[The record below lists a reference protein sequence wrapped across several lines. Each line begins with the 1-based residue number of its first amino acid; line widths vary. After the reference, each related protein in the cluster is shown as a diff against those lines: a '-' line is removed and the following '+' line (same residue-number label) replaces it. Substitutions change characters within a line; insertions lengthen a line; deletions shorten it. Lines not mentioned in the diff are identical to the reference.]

1 MDEHERTIIVKRIKK
16 VHKGGHGGSW
26 KIAYADFVTAMMA
39 LFLLLW
45 LISTVPDEKKY
56 ELAVFMENYSLLK
69 PAGESLIEDGKL
81 RYGKSAVKGGEG
93 ISTGYKETR
102 REALNRIG
110 QEMKIKLGDLR
121 DHIIIKTIDNEFRI
135 HIVDKEGAP
144 MFPSGGT
151 EPNDTAKKILK
162 TMSQSLANTG
172 FMIAVEGHTDAHP
185 FKSGNITNWEL
196 STLRATAARRE
207 LEAFGLEANRFNR
220 VTGYAANEPLF
231 PDDPFNPQ
239 NRRISLLLSEK

>member
-1 MDEHERTIIVKRIKK
+1 MDEQESTIIVKRIKK
-16 VHKGGHGGSW
+16 VHKGGHGGAW

-45 LISTVPDEKKY
+45 LISTVPEENKY
-56 ELAVFMENYSLLK
+56 ELAQFMENYSLLE
-69 PAGESLIEDGKL
+69 PAGESSVEDGKL

-93 ISTGYKETR
+93 TSTGYKETR
-102 REALNRIG
+102 GEALNRISN
-110 QEMKIKLGDLR
+110 EMKVKRGDLS

-151 EPNDTAKKILK
+151 EPNDAAKKILK
-162 TMSQSLANTG
+162 TIAQSLANTD
-172 FMIAVEGHTDAHP
+172 FMIAVEGHTDAYP

-207 LEAFGLEANRFNR
+207 LEAFGLKASRFKM
-220 VTGYAANEPLF
+220 VTGYADTKPLF
-231 PDDPFNPQ
+231 KDDPYNSQ
-239 NRRISLLLSEK
+239 NRRISLLLLQK

>member
-1 MDEHERTIIVKRIKK
+1 MDEHESTIIVKRIKK

-45 LISTVPDEKKY
+45 LISTVPEEKKY
-56 ELAVFMENYSLLK
+56 ELAQFMENYSLLK
-69 PAGESLIEDGKL
+69 PAGESLIEDGTL
-81 RYGKSAVKGGEG
+81 LHGKSVVKGGEG

-110 QEMKIKLGDLR
+110 QEMRIKLGDLR
-121 DHIIIKTIDNEFRI
+121 DHIIIKTIDDEFRI
-135 HIVDKEGAP
+135 HLVDKEGAQ

-151 EPNDTAKKILK
+151 EPNETAKKILK
-162 TMSQSLANTG
+162 TIAQALTNTY

-185 FKSGNITNWEL
+185 FNGGNITNWEL

-207 LEAFGLEANRFNR
+207 LEANGIEARRFAK
-220 VTGYAANEPLF
+220 VTGYAANNPLF

-239 NRRISLLLSEK
+239 NRRISLLLLQK